1 MKRFMFISCHAL
13 SLTLSGCSSFKKI
26 TGQTTDT
33 VLPGNREE
41 VISPDQMTAKDPI
54 VAGQGQTLNQDQI
67 ITEPTFPCNPKKQLC
82 PPATKTLQ

>member
-1 MKRFMFISCHAL
+1 MKRFMFISCLAL
-13 SLTLSGCSSFKKI
+13 SLAVTGCSSFKKI

-54 VAGQGQTLNQDQI
+54 VAGQGQTSNEDQI
-67 ITEPTFPCNPKKQLC
+67 VTEPTVPCNPKKQLC
-82 PPATKTLQ
+82 PPATKTPQ